1 MVEWLKV
8 KALSSS
14 PSTAKKKRV
23 ENTLE
28 HLGINNNFLN
38 RTQMTQQLKE
48 RMDKQDYMKQKQFCT
63 AKEMVTRLKR

>member
-1 MVEWLKV
+1 MAQGEGSEFK
-8 KALSSS
+8 
-14 PSTAKKKRV
+14 PQYRKKKRV